1 MNYSTSNPLPLV
13 VPINLDRKHIPI
25 HPKCFIKDQKQY
37 DHHIAMLG
45 YLQEQ
50 LELGFNPKYLIT
62 YHLKHPRDYMK
73 PIVENEQQY
82 GHRERV
88 SYRGGGNLWKGV
100 GYDKFM
106 HNMRNDY
113 DFTVKDNKHIKNLI
127 YKWLYGIK
135 VINKDTR
142 LPRLMYF
149 IEKGRVKLQYHIH
162 ILLSGK
168 MLYDKEVDITDT
180 LNSSIR
186 KRAKCISETKPMHCQ
201 KVDNPGVALSY
212 LNKEMSKEHLSL
224 DTQNSLLISTQ

>member
-37 DHHIAMLG
+37 DHHIAMLV

-100 GYDKFM
+100 GFDKFM
-106 HNMRNDY
+106 HQMRNDY

-201 KVDNPGVALSY
+201 KVDKPGVALSY

-224 DTQNSLLISTQ
+224 DTQNSLLIPTQ